1 MKDYYTV
8 VSSLPYLPHFVRLE
22 RLPLSR
28 LRLEQR
34 LRMLEAD
41 ETRQLLLAESLVGWR
56 VSFGHVKSV
65 DIAGYYQK
73 RLQHIVQ
80 PALREF
86 VDYRL
91 DMQTILAALRL
102 KRAGIE
108 PQRYP
113 GSWGLGRRVGHIE
126 THWDAADFGLSML
139 CPWITEAGRHLA
151 AADAQALD
159 RLLMDTLW
167 RKLTTLGDANPFG
180 FEAVTAFL
188 FKWDIAQAWL
198 LRDADAAKQRFQ
210 ILIDEVKHVQ

>member
-86 VDYRL
+86 VEYRL

>member
-8 VSSLPYLPHFVRLE
+8 VSSLPYLPHFARLE

-56 VSFGHVKSV
+56 VSFGHVKSA
-65 DIAGYYQK
+65 DIAGYYQ
-73 RLQHIVQ
+73 RSLQHIVQ
-80 PALREF
+80 PVLREF
-86 VDYRL
+86 IEYRL

-102 KRAGIE
+102 KRVGIE
-108 PQRYP
+108 PQGYS
-113 GSWGLGRRVGHIE
+113 GSWGLGRRAGHIE
-126 THWDAADFGLSML
+126 THWDAADFGLSTL
-139 CPWITEAGRHLA
+139 YPWIGEAGRHLA
-151 AADAQALD
+151 AVDAQALD

-167 RKLTTLGDANPFG
+167 RKLSYLGDANPFG
-180 FEAVTAFL
+180 FEAITAFV

-198 LRDADAAKQRFQ
+198 LRDADAATQRFQ

>member
-8 VSSLPYLPHFVRLE
+8 VSSLPYLPHFAQLE

-41 ETRQLLLAESLVGWR
+41 ENRQLLLAESLVGWR
-56 VSFGHVKSV
+56 VSFGNVKRA

-80 PALREF
+80 PVLQEF
-86 VDYRL
+86 VEYRL

-102 KRAGIE
+102 KRAGVE
-108 PQRYP
+108 PRHYP

-126 THWDAADFGLSML
+126 THWDAADFGLSTL
-139 CPWITEAGRHLA
+139 YPWVTEAGRHLA
-151 AADAQALD
+151 AGDAMALD

-167 RKLTTLGDANPFG
+167 RKLSCLGDANPFG
-180 FEAVTAFL
+180 FEAITAFV

-198 LRDADAAKQRFQ
+198 LRDADAATQRFQ